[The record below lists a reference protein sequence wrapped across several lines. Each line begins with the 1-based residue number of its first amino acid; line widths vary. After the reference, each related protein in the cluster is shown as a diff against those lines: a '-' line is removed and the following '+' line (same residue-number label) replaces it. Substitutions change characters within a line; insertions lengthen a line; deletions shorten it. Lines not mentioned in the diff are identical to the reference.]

1 MCRPGF
7 CGFGS
12 CQARLVAFEMSAL
25 ASSCD
30 RQRDI
35 EAGVVALASCEVHL
49 RDLQETVAA
58 LSALVRASAS
68 VNLSG
73 DSAAAPDETAAA
85 GTSSGPLAE

>member
-12 CQARLVAFEMSAL
+12 CQARLAAFEMSAL

-35 EAGVVALASCEVHL
+35 EAGVVALVSCEVHL
-49 RDLQETVAA
+49 RDLEKTVAS

-68 VNLSG
+68 VDLSG
-73 DSAAAPDETAAA
+73 DSAAAPDVTAGA
-85 GTSSGPLAE
+85 GTVSLAE